1 MKDKELGNIGE
12 SLAVKYLRKQGYG
25 ILIKNF
31 RTRIGEIDI
40 IAQKSNMIIFIEVKT
55 RISFQYGCPAEAV
68 GYRKQCKLKKVAEGY
83 LTQKNS
89 WNSPCRFDVIEV
101 IAATDKSYRIHHIK
115 NAFIVSY

>member
-1 MKDKELGNIGE
+1 MKDKELGTLGE
-12 SLAVKYLRKQGYG
+12 SLAVKYLRNHGYT

-55 RISFQYGCPAEAV
+55 RISFHYGRPSEAV
-68 GYRKQCKLKKVAEGY
+68 EYRKQCKLKKVAEGY

-89 WNSPCRFDVIEV
+89 WNNPCRFDVIEV
-101 IAATDKSYRIHHIK
+101 IAGADKNYRIHHIK